1 MKKLVAMM
9 LMLVLCAGLLPG
21 ASAETV
27 VARVTGV
34 KVLVNDVEQPEGK
47 VHYDADDVLTFIYY
61 GENFGKLNSNY
72 KYKVGANSG
81 PLVKGYYITVDT
93 SVTPHTATRTYKA
106 SQLTSTTWTTVSYTN
121 AGESETVTGYT
132 LSYGT
137 QPDTPI
143 VPATTAKI
151 TGVTVKVNDAVQ
163 PEGNIV
169 VADDDEVAV
178 IFTGEHFDK
187 LTTDYKCVIGTNTA
201 SVSTYGFFTIDTSAA
216 PHTATRTFT
225 GAQVKSSKNNP
236 ITYTNPGA
244 AETVTGYVFVD
255 GAVEPPAPA
264 VAKITGVTVKVNDV
278 VQPVGEVV
286 VADEDEVTV
295 IFSGENF
302 DKLTTDYKYVIGPW
316 SGSVSATYDS
326 FIINTSAIPHTA
338 SRTFAGNTV
347 NYSTKYL
354 TYTNAGEAETV
365 TGYSFI
371 EKAAEPPASA
381 VAKITGVIVKV
392 NDEVQPEG
400 EVFYTA
406 GDEITVIFTG
416 ENFDKLNTDYKYKV
430 GPGSGSVTSYGF
442 FTIDTTVTPHT
453 ASKTFSS
460 TTLGKI
466 IQASVTYTNAGENVT
481 TAPYTLT
488 YQEKPTSYTY
498 QLKMGLTD
506 TDWNTVQGSSS
517 FVIDGVTTVTTE
529 GITECTLTVGD
540 HTISFGAPPEGY
552 LQPEDAVLTVK
563 EDGTLSYTSNMHIQ
577 KNGDVRRIMPILE
590 KDVQVPETYTVT
602 IASGI
607 AGGAIIANPTTGLKE
622 GDTVTLFVS
631 PYAGYVRDTVTVMH
645 GETEVPVTGDQF
657 TMPAGNVTVTATF
670 KAARTF
676 KMQLKLVDEAG
687 QVINEFGQASVG
699 DGTIDTTVT
708 STRALAVGSNQISF
722 NIALTGYVNP
732 ENAELYVSDDG
743 NLSSLSSHV
752 AIEKVDDVY
761 YVVVKVAKMPT
772 YSITVNTTGNGTVSI
787 YQNDYPITEAME
799 GTIVAVNVTPDNG
812 YVLDTLTVMQGET
825 EVPFNDNQFTMPA
838 GDVTVTATFKAEET
852 NTYLSV
858 SCNDVELADGSSVYP
873 GDTLVASVDG
883 RNATFKWEGLSA
895 DGSSFIQL
903 SDKAELT
910 VTADALA
917 YSYIIVYAYDEDEC
931 YIGAL
936 TFSMEAIYT
945 VTLAPTEHGTVAA
958 DKTKAAQG
966 ETVTLT
972 VIPDEGYELDG
983 NVNVTR
989 ASGSSFIASSVEGE
1003 EGKYSFVMT
1012 ASDATVSAA
1021 FKKSAPPV
1029 YQLKLRLKLLDEN
1042 RKEITSYVPGRI
1054 IDSGTVENTEIVTRE
1069 LQEGSYTL
1077 TIPYPPSG
1085 YTAPENSVLNVDA
1098 NGNLTSGSDHLTI
1111 EKEGDVYFLVLALE
1125 KRLYNIT
1132 VRPSEHGTVTT
1143 NAEKL
1148 DYGEVCEI
1156 YISPDDG
1163 YELDKLVLLD
1173 GTNTIDWTMYVN
1185 NNQASFLMVHKDM
1198 AIQATFR
1205 KATTYTITYNI
1216 TGQGIITTDKT
1227 EGLKEGDEVKITITP
1242 ADGYKHVS
1250 LFVTAGDNATVDFT
1264 GNDALLMPAADVTLH
1279 ATFTRIISVTISD
1292 DLGNENVDA
1301 ITLGRTYTVNI
1312 EGNPEGYTAR
1322 FHPANGQTG
1331 VANSSHAISS
1341 PMAFTQEVYD
1351 ASVELGEQD
1360 NSNYDS
1366 FYVVVRDPNGIEAW
1380 TKMLPMD
1387 IPSGKD
1393 PVITDPTQ
1401 DQTISVYEGDQ
1412 AVLRITAENA
1422 ASYQW
1427 YVNYND
1433 GDGWQRKGENS
1444 PEYISSPTAL
1454 ENNGYRY
1461 KCVVT
1466 GENGQTAESPIFTLN
1481 VMKKLPETGDNAQI
1495 GLWLTM
1501 CFVSISGMIAIAMHS
1516 KKRRTE

>member
-1 MKKLVAMM
+1 MKKIFSLLLM
-9 LMLVLCAGLLPG
+9 LMLCMGLAVT
-21 ASAETV
+21 ASADQTGTTGACTWTFDEATGTLTISGSGAMANYSSSNNPPWASYKDSIQKIVINEGVTTIGTYAFCQYSSLTEVIIPRSVNAIGNNAFYNCANLTTVEYWGITEPTASSTAFFGVYTTIKVPNNYSSPYFCGIMSRKKLGEIDSNVTYNISISTSPAEGGTVTGAGKYHAGKVAITAAANPGYRFVKWQENDTQISTDSTYILTANKDYSIVAVFEEETV
-27 VARVTGV
+27 DPTYTVTIDSAITGGTVTADKNEAAADETVTLTVTPASGYELDTLTVKQDESDVTISADNTFTMPAGNVTVTATFKKLIARVTGV

-61 GENFGKLNSNY
+61 GENFSQLNSNY
-72 KYKVGANSG
+72 KYRVGANSG
-81 PLVKGYYITVDT
+81 QLMKGYYVTVDT
-93 SVTPHTATRTYKA
+93 SVTPHTATRTFKA
-106 SQLTSTTWTTVSYTN
+106 SKLTSTTWTTVSYTN
-121 AGESETVTGYT
+121 AGESETVTNYT

-137 QPDTPI
+137 QP
-143 VPATTAKI
+143 ATARI
-151 TGVTVKVNDAVQ
+151 TGVTVKVNDVVQAVG
-163 PEGNIV
+163 EVV
-169 VADDDEVAV
+169 VADDDIVTV
-178 IFTGEHFDK
+178 IFSGEHFDK
-187 LTTDYKCVIGTNTA
+187 LTTSYACKIGPYTT
-201 SVSTYGFFTIDTSAA
+201 SVTPTGSFTIDTSAQL
-216 PHTATRTFT
+216 HVATRTFT
-225 GAQVKSSKNNP
+225 GAQVRGVQHNS

-264 VAKITGVTVKVNDV
+264 VAKITGVTVKVNNV
-278 VQPVGEVV
+278 VQPEGQVV

-302 DKLTTDYKYVIGPW
+302 DKLTTDYKYVIGPR
-316 SGSVSATYDS
+316 SGSVSATYGS
-326 FIINTSAIPHTA
+326 FTINTSAIPHTA
-338 SRTFAGNTV
+338 SRTFVGSTV
-347 NYSTKYL
+347 NYSTKNL

-371 EKAAEPPASA
+371 EKAAEPPAPA

-416 ENFDKLNTDYKYKV
+416 ENFDKLNTNYKYKF
-430 GPGSGSVTSYGF
+430 GPASGSVSIYGF
-442 FTIDTTVTPHT
+442 FTFDTSVTPHT
-453 ASKTFSS
+453 ASKTVSS
-460 TTLGKI
+460 TTLGEC

-506 TDWNTVQGSSS
+506 TDWSTVQGSSS

-563 EDGTLSYTSNMHIQ
+563 EDGKLSYTSNMHIQ
-577 KNGDVRRIMPILE
+577 SNGVVHRIMPILE

-602 IASGI
+602 IDSNIKNGRVTADK
-607 AGGAIIANPTTGLKE
+607 TTGLKE
-622 GDTVTLFVS
+622 GDTVTL
-631 PYAGYVRDTVTVMH
+631 
-645 GETEVPVTGDQF
+645 
-657 TMPAGNVTVTATF
+657 
-670 KAARTF
+670 
-676 KMQLKLVDEAG
+676 
-687 QVINEFGQASVG
+687 I
-699 DGTIDTTVT
+699 
-708 STRALAVGSNQISF
+708 
-722 NIALTGYVNP
+722 
-732 ENAELYVSDDG
+732 
-743 NLSSLSSHV
+743 
-752 AIEKVDDVY
+752 
-761 YVVVKVAKMPT
+761 
-772 YSITVNTTGNGTVSI
+772 
-787 YQNDYPITEAME
+787 
-799 GTIVAVNVTPDNG
+799 
-812 YVLDTLTVMQGET
+812 
-825 EVPFNDNQFTMPA
+825 
-838 GDVTVTATFKAEET
+838 
-852 NTYLSV
+852 
-858 SCNDVELADGSSVYP
+858 
-873 GDTLVASVDG
+873 
-883 RNATFKWEGLSA
+883 
-895 DGSSFIQL
+895 
-903 SDKAELT
+903 
-910 VTADALA
+910 
-917 YSYIIVYAYDEDEC
+917 
-931 YIGAL
+931 
-936 TFSMEAIYT
+936 
-945 VTLAPTEHGTVAA
+945 
-958 DKTKAAQG
+958 
-966 ETVTLT
+966 

-983 NVNVTR
+983 YVNVTP

-1029 YQLKLRLKLLDEN
+1029 YQLKLRLKVLDEN

-1054 IDSGTVENTEIVTRE
+1054 IDNGIVENTEIVTRE

-1132 VRPSEHGTVTT
+1132 VLPSEHGTVTT

-1173 GTNTIDWTMYVN
+1173 GNNTIDWTMYVN

-1264 GNDALLMPAADVTLH
+1264 GNDAFRMPDADVTLH

-1292 DLGNENVDA
+1292 DLGNEDVDA
-1301 ITLGRTYTVNI
+1301 IALGRTYTVNI
-1312 EGNPEGYTAR
+1312 EGNPEGYTAH

-1351 ASVELGEQD
+1351 ASVEMGEQD

-1366 FYVVVRDPNGIEAW
+1366 FYVVVRDPNGIVAW
-1380 TKMLPMD
+1380 TKMLPMS
-1387 IPSGKD
+1387 IPAVKA
-1393 PVITDPTQ
+1393 PVITNPTE
-1401 DQTISVYEGDQ
+1401 DQTVSVYEGDQ
-1412 AVLRITAENA
+1412 AKLQITAENA
-1422 ASYQW
+1422 VSYQW
-1427 YVNYND
+1427 YVDYND
-1433 GDGWQRKGENS
+1433 GEGWQKKGESS
-1444 PEYISSPTAL
+1444 PEYLSSPTAQ

-1466 GENGQTAESPIFTLN
+1466 GEDGKTAESPIFTLN
-1481 VMKKLPETGDNAQI
+1481 VMKKLPQTGDHALP
-1495 GLWLTM
+1495 GLWMTL
-1501 CFVSISGMIAIAMHS
+1501 CLVSCACMLIIVIHG
-1516 KKRRTE
+1516 KKRKTE